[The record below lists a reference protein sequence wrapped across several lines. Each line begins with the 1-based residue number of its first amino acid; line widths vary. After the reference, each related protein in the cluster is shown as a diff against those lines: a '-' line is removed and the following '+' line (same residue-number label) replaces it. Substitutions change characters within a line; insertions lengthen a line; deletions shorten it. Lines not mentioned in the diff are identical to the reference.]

1 MIRDTP
7 SYSLDSGVQI
17 KFQQKLICKPMFY
30 IKSLVKKRKTRP
42 KSQEATDS
50 DQQNMSL
57 VHGPSRRKS
66 CYCNE
71 CGSMGKK
78 QLQFMDLKLSK
89 QPKAL
94 NKRAQ
99 CNIDRRCTL
108 NIQSISTMNSI
119 FKDRSVFYRR
129 NTQKNSEK
137 VENQKSPTCDLGD
150 SKSPGWFIRQMVM
163 RKSIINVQK
172 LMENSHSKHS
182 YQLSHKKIL
191 GEDLLNPKSQQ
202 TIHVPNSIR
211 TIYQK
216 SYIDSPGARIKTVP
230 GFDCENNLTS
240 PRNIPK
246 LSPYL
251 SFRQINFN
259 LLVPLKL
266 KSNSSARKT
275 NKKIFSHSKA
285 QN

>member
-1 MIRDTP
+1 MIRASP
-7 SYSLDSGVQI
+7 SYSLDNS
-17 KFQQKLICKPMFY
+17 FQLNFLKKQICKPIIQ
-30 IKSLVKKRKTRP
+30 IKSLVKNRKTRS

-50 DQQNMSL
+50 DQQNFSCIQ
-57 VHGPSRRKS
+57 GPSRRKS
-66 CYCNE
+66 CYCNQ
-71 CGSMGKK
+71 CGCMGKK

-89 QPKAL
+89 QPKMI

-108 NIQSISTMNSI
+108 NIQSIN
-119 FKDRSVFYRR
+119 RSVFYRR

-137 VENQKSPTCDLGD
+137 VDNLKSPTYDLSD

-163 RKSIINVQK
+163 RKSTINVQK
-172 LMENSHSKHS
+172 LVEKSHSKYS
-182 YQLSHKKIL
+182 NQQSNKKIMVD
-191 GEDLLNPKSQQ
+191 DLLSPKSQQ
-202 TIHVPNSIR
+202 TIHLPTSTRTVYQKCCNDNSCVRIR
-211 TIYQK
+211 TV
-216 SYIDSPGARIKTVP
+216 A
-230 GFDCENNLTS
+230 GFDCENNLNS
-240 PRNIPK
+240 PNHREIPK

-266 KSNSSARKT
+266 KSKSTSRKT
-275 NKKIFSHSKA
+275 NKKIFFHSKV

>member
-7 SYSLDSGVQI
+7 SYSLDSGVQF

-99 CNIDRRCTL
+99 CSIDRRCTL
-108 NIQSISTMNSI
+108 NIQSIN
-119 FKDRSVFYRR
+119 RSVFYRR

-137 VENQKSPTCDLGD
+137 VENQKSPTCDFGD
-150 SKSPGWFIRQMVM
+150 SKSPRWFIRQMVM

-172 LMENSHSKHS
+172 LMENSHSKNS
-182 YQLSHKKIL
+182 YLQSNKKIL
-191 GEDLLNPKSQQ
+191 GEDSLNPKSQQ
-202 TIHVPNSIR
+202 TIHVPTSIH
-211 TIYQK
+211 
-216 SYIDSPGARIKTVP
+216 SPGARIRTVP

-275 NKKIFSHSKA
+275 NKKIFLHSKA

>member
-17 KFQQKLICKPMFY
+17 KFLQKQICKPMFY

-42 KSQEATDS
+42 KSQEAIDS
-50 DQQNMSL
+50 DQQNITL

-71 CGSMGKK
+71 CGNMGKK

-89 QPKAL
+89 QPQII

-108 NIQSISTMNSI
+108 NIQSIN
-119 FKDRSVFYRR
+119 RSVFYRR

-137 VENQKSPTCDLGD
+137 VENLKSPTYDLGD

-172 LMENSHSKHS
+172 LMENSHSKNS
-182 YQLSHKKIL
+182 YQQQSNKKNM
-191 GEDLLNPKSQQ
+191 GEDSFNPKSQQ
-202 TIHVPNSIR
+202 TIHVPTSIH
-211 TIYQK
+211 
-216 SYIDSPGARIKTVP
+216 SPGVRIKTVV

-240 PRNIPK
+240 PKNIPK

-266 KSNSSARKT
+266 KSNSSTRKT
-275 NKKIFSHSKA
+275 NKKIFFNSKV